1 MAAVFFLVGGSVSGS
16 SLGSGLDETV
26 CLLMGLLS
34 LSASLILLL
43 CKNKGEDIIHKPED
57 KSLNTSPARVT
68 LEIPTF
74 RTVRTKFVLLGTR
87 VSIFFSSL
95 TGQ

>member
-1 MAAVFFLVGGSVSGS
+1 MDMKLCKN
-16 SLGSGLDETV
+16 GLDELKV
-26 CLLMGLLS
+26 EDGQ
-34 LSASLILLL
+34 ASLILLL

-74 RTVRTKFVLLGTR
+74 RTVRNKFVLLGTR